1 MSGSGSTRT
10 ATTPGLRPA
19 APRAGLAARLVK
31 GAARAAAAVALSAAV
46 ASQPLYAQ
54 AAAPPAPA
62 GRDAP
67 AGGAAEGNAA
77 EVLFRFPV
85 GGVVTSGPVV
95 AAGRVWLLSDSR
107 TLYTLTVDGVA
118 IGKRALPERR
128 AAFIVG
134 DAYGRAAV
142 SDGATGLSLIN
153 KAGQE
158 AWRVE
163 LGSAPGSPPA
173 FAPDG
178 RLYVCAGG
186 ELSAFAPN
194 GRRLWRTRL
203 GAAPSSAIV
212 VGPGGGPAIG
222 LSDGRVA
229 LFHPDSGVAAELALG
244 SAPVALAATADRLAL
259 GLEDGRVVVLSA
271 DEGSG
276 APTPAPGAPD
286 YAAAPRLGSRPVAL
300 AAASDA
306 VYALGADGALLAV
319 DGVGAELWRLSGV
332 APGGPA
338 ALAAFDGRA
347 IVLTRAAVTSYGPDG
362 SVYRS
367 LTLRNAVSMP
377 AIAPNGAVFSGGA
390 DWILYAY
397 RFERPL
403 EAAPGPA
410 IAPLDLEAIDAMA
423 REEAFWTVAPWSD
436 DEAMERLYDI
446 EKSLESGTIGMES
459 RRTALYLTAVALGRM
474 DAPFG
479 SGRAPNGP
487 APRGPLPRVYACG
500 LLGRMGLPWAV
511 PALVEAFMNDPEP
524 SVRAAAAYAVATI
537 GLDPEGRALGAFA
550 EAAGGRLDGA
560 TAGAIVDAIDGL
572 YRASGALDDR
582 SGMLALLRIAGG
594 DYARDIRS
602 KAEKALSRVSRGR

>member
-1 MSGSGSTRT
+1 MTV
-10 ATTPGLRPA
+10 
-19 APRAGLAARLVK
+19 RAF
-31 GAARAAAAVALSAAV
+31 AAVALMAAALMAAV

-54 AAAPPAPA
+54 GAAAQSAAPT
-62 GRDAP
+62 D
-67 AGGAAEGNAA
+67 GAAA

-85 GGVVTSGPVV
+85 GGVVSSGPTV

-118 IGKRALPERR
+118 IGKRGLSERR

-134 DAYGRAAV
+134 DAFGRAAV

-163 LGSAPGSPPA
+163 LGARPDSPPA
-173 FAPDG
+173 FASDG
-178 RLYVCAGG
+178 RLYVSAGG
-186 ELSAFAPN
+186 ELRAFAPN
-194 GRRLWRTRL
+194 GRRLWSARP
-203 GAAPSSAIV
+203 GAAPSSPLV

-222 LSDGRVA
+222 LADGRVA
-229 LFHPDSGVAAELALG
+229 LYHPDSGVATELALG
-244 SAPVALAATADRLAL
+244 SAPVALAAAGRLAA
-259 GLEDGRVVVLSA
+259 GLADGRIVVLA
-271 DEGSG
+271 AEAG
-276 APTPAPGAPD
+276 ALSPAPGSP
-286 YAAAPRLGSRPVAL
+286 AAADAPSLGSRPAAL
-300 AAASDA
+300 AAASDTF
-306 VYALGADGALLAV
+306 YALGADGVLLAV
-319 DGVGAELWRLSGV
+319 DGAGVELWRRRAVTDGST
-332 APGGPA
+332 A
-338 ALAAFDGRA
+338 ALAAFEGRA
-347 IVLTRAAVTSYGPDG
+347 IVLTRSAVTSYGPDG

-367 LTLRNAVSMP
+367 LTLRNAVAMP
-377 AIAPNGAVFSGGA
+377 AIAPNGSVFSGGA

-403 EAAPGPA
+403 TAAAGPV
-410 IAPLDLEAIDAMA
+410 IEPLDLSAVDAMA
-423 REEAFWTVAPWSD
+423 KEEAFWSVAPWSD
-436 DEAMERLYDI
+436 DAAMERLYDI
-446 EKSLESGTIGMES
+446 EKSMESGTIGMDS
-459 RRTALYLTAVALGRM
+459 RRAALYLSAVALGRM

-479 SGRAPNGP
+479 SGRAPTGP

-511 PALVEAFMNDPEP
+511 PVLVEAFRGDPEP

-550 EAAGGRLDGA
+550 EAAGRRLDGA
-560 TAGAIVDAIDGL
+560 TAGAVVDAIDGL

-582 SGMLALLRIAGG
+582 SGMLALVRIAGG